1 MMRAKRAI
9 YKPTYR
15 NLVTVIFFVITI
27 ALGIGSVI
35 LSVEYFAVYDTAN
48 QFRPQVMSVEKVTP
62 SSAERLIIVDILVQN
77 NGSRLVH
84 IWGYAVNLELNG
96 EWVGQEDVYQDIY
109 LQPGQ
114 ETTITVR
121 ILVTGLYVQPIVE
134 AESSGEWNWFI
145 RYPMRIYVGGWLY
158 IVMAHLSTNYFGV
171 EELD

>member
-15 NLVTVIFFVITI
+15 NIISIIFFVTTI

-35 LSVEYFAVYDTAN
+35 LSTEYFAVYDTAN
-48 QFRPQVMSVEKVTP
+48 RFRATLTSVEKATP
-62 SSAERLIIVDILVQN
+62 SDQERLIIVDIDVQN
-77 NGSRLVH
+77 NGSRLLH
-84 IWGYAVNLELNG
+84 IWGYSVVLELNG
-96 EWVGQEDVYQDIY
+96 EWIGQIDIYQDIY

-121 ILVTGLYVQPIVE
+121 ILITGLYIGPIIE
-134 AESSGEWNWFI
+134 AESSGQWNWFI

-158 IVMAHLSTNYFGV
+158 IVLAYLGTEYIGV
-171 EELD
+171 EVV